1 MTNKMKL
8 SKTTET
14 RGPRHPPHS
23 GGCCHPKT
31 SHGAGGG
38 QPGEVWWGG
47 GRAPTRMRRGVWG
60 GGSPPQGHSNE
71 PRSAL
76 FKRPLSACQRDP
88 DMLCLPTVFGEAWG
102 TKALLP
108 KAAKPKN
115 HVLLE
120 SVWLFVLGAP
130 GLKKII
136 WHTKTLRVVRNG
148 FPTMIFLKA
157 TNSALP
163 AL

>member
-14 RGPRHPPHS
+14 RGPRHPPHF
-23 GGCCHPKT
+23 GGCCPPKT

-38 QPGEVWWGG
+38 QPGRFGGG
-47 GRAPTRMRRGVWG
+47 GRAPTRMRRRVWG

-88 DMLCLPTVFGEAWG
+88 EMLFLPTVFGEAWG

-115 HVLLE
+115 KCFWKVCGCSSL
-120 SVWLFVLGAP
+120 AP
-130 GLKKII
+130 QASRKSFGTQKQFAWYGTVFRQCSL
-136 WHTKTLRVVRNG
+136 
-148 FPTMIFLKA
+148 
-157 TNSALP
+157 
-163 AL
+163 

>member
-1 MTNKMKL
+1 MGDN
-8 SKTTET
+8 
-14 RGPRHPPHS
+14 RG
-23 GGCCHPKT
+23 GLE
-31 SHGAGGG
+31 GGG
-38 QPGEVWWGG
+38 ACADQNK
-47 GRAPTRMRRGVWG
+47 AGVWG

-120 SVWLFVLGAP
+120 SVWLFVLGTP

-148 FPTMIFLKA
+148 FPTMIFIKPINL
-157 TNSALP
+157 ALP